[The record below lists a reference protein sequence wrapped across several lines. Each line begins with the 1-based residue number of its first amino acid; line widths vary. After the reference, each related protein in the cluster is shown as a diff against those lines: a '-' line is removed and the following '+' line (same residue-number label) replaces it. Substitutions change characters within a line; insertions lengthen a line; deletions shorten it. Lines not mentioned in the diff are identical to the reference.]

1 MKFSLTDSIGKKI
14 YAFIGA
20 TIIGFAVLLVASILL
35 MHVFNMVGVIMRG
48 ERETSLK
55 YIYGMTSFQKYLLAE
70 EHKSSYQGKDRD
82 TSYDDFVE
90 HLNGTISRAK
100 TFFELRETAKKE
112 GLEEA
117 ARRTKKEFK
126 TWNYEQTKSLVR
138 MLAFFPET
146 SRMNHL
152 FDIVADIRDTSE
164 QILVLSKEYREADNF
179 DLRQRALIQ
188 ITNLDKKNKELFD
201 NYSVLIGEYSAW
213 LLSLTTMALF
223 LLVVILLLGNT
234 LFGIKMTRSI
244 TIPLRVLTTSAERIA
259 GGDLTQE
266 EISIKSY
273 DEIGIL
279 ATAFNNM
286 ASYLKENQLK
296 QKERDWLK
304 TSKAEL
310 SDRMR
315 GEQDLAALSRNIIN
329 YLCVRLDAKMG
340 ALYLA
345 RDNNL
350 LQLAGSYAYTKIKN
364 PSDQFKFGEGLIGQ
378 AALAKESIVISDV
391 PDDYIKITSGLGE
404 AVPRNIIVM
413 PFLRE
418 DKVKGVLEL
427 GAFREF
433 KDIQMDFLN
442 HAVEGI
448 AVAIDSCE
456 SYTRTQALLEATQ
469 KQAEELQAQQDKLQ
483 KTNQELEE
491 QTVALKESEEKL
503 KNQHEE
509 LQNMNEE
516 LEERTQ
522 LLEEQKDDIK
532 KKNIGLEEAQ
542 KLIEEKARD
551 LAQASKYKSEFLTN
565 MSHELRTPLNSILIL
580 SKLLSENKSGGLK
593 EKEIEFAQTIH
604 GAGSDLLKLINEA
617 LDLSKVEAG
626 KMEINFEDMEIA
638 VFCDTMR
645 RNFMPLAEERRLT
658 FTIEREGGLPSHFRS
673 DTQKVEQIVKNMLSN
688 AFKFTEKGGITLNIF
703 RPDSAIDLSYSG
715 VANQKVMA
723 ISVSDTGIGIPED
736 KQKLIFEAFQQA
748 DGTTSR
754 KYGGTGLGLSISK
767 EMARI
772 LGGEIRLESAAGKGS
787 VFTLYLPETPPEGK
801 TGADSLKSPAPA
813 PAKNAAATTPAGVMK
828 KARAGRQTE
837 MESVRDD
844 RKTITSDDKLV
855 LIIEDDSKFAKILLD
870 LAREKGFKGLI
881 AGSGETGLHF
891 ADYYKPSAVILDI
904 GLPGIDGWSIME
916 RLKSNASTRHIPVHF
931 ISAADKSRDAIK
943 MGAIGY
949 LTKPVT
955 IEELETVFKR
965 IEGLIA
971 KRVWHLLVVEDDD
984 ISRKS
989 IVELLQDKDKDV
1001 RIKAVGT
1008 GGEAYELLKT
1018 ETYDCM
1024 VLDLGL
1030 GDMSGFDLLKRIR
1043 SEKNFDKIPVIIY
1056 TGKELSKEDET
1067 VLRKQADSI
1076 IIKGARS
1083 HERLLDETTLFLHRV
1098 ETDLPEQ
1105 KQKMIRTVYD
1115 KESVFK
1121 DKKVLIVDD
1130 DMRNVF
1136 AVSNILEEKGMEVL
1150 VGKTG
1155 KEGLECL
1162 NAHPDIDLV
1171 LMDIMMPEMDGYEAM
1186 GEIRKQ
1192 ERFRSLPIIA
1202 LTAKAMTGERNK
1214 CLEAGASDYLAKP
1227 FDIEQMLS
1235 LMRVWLY

>member
-1 MKFSLTDSIGKKI
+1 MEKHIKIRIYLWFIAGFVMPPVMWFFTCWYAELFSTEELILMSLSLPVIISISGYICFASYILHRKMLNIDRYFQSRLDDDLLKAQNEIVQIPLLFIALQIIYCSIGPNSALLGKEFIDSEEYFLAWLIAIPVVVVYFLPFLFFFVSNLEKGSSEIPIPNKKPFLDIKKRI
-14 YAFIGA
+14 YFTSLSSTVGNLL
-20 TIIGFAVLLVASILL
+20 IILIFVYSLVSRSVDLQASMLIRKLFVMGGFSFFSVFVSIIPFAVNLSGQ
-35 MHVFNMVGVIMRG
+35 FDKMR
-48 ERETSLK
+48 
-55 YIYGMTSFQKYLLAE
+55 
-70 EHKSSYQGKDRD
+70 
-82 TSYDDFVE
+82 
-90 HLNGTISRAK
+90 
-100 TFFELRETAKKE
+100 
-112 GLEEA
+112 
-117 ARRTKKEFK
+117 
-126 TWNYEQTKSLVR
+126 
-138 MLAFFPET
+138 
-146 SRMNHL
+146 
-152 FDIVADIRDTSE
+152 
-164 QILVLSKEYREADNF
+164 NF
-179 DLRQRALIQ
+179 AL
-188 ITNLDKKNKELFD
+188 
-201 NYSVLIGEYSAW
+201 
-213 LLSLTTMALF
+213 
-223 LLVVILLLGNT
+223 
-234 LFGIKMTRSI
+234 
-244 TIPLRVLTTSAERIA
+244 RIA
-259 GGDLTQE
+259 AGDLTGALAVEQR
-266 EISIKSY
+266 

-279 ATAFNNM
+279 ATVFNNM
-286 ASYLKENQLK
+286 ANYLRENERK
-296 QKERDWLK
+296 RKERDWLK
-304 TSKAEL
+304 TGKAEL

-315 GEQDLAALSRNIIN
+315 GEQDLAALSRNIIS
-329 YLCVRLDAKMG
+329 YLCVRLDAKIG

-345 RDNNL
+345 RDDNL
-350 LQLAGSYAYTKIKN
+350 LQLAGSYAYTKIEN
-364 PSDQFKFGEGLIGQ
+364 PANQFKFGEGLIGQ
-378 AALAKESIVISDV
+378 AALAKETIVISDV
-391 PDDYIKITSGLGE
+391 PDDYMKITSGLGE
-404 AVPRNIIVM
+404 AVPRDIIVM

-418 DKVKGVLEL
+418 DRVKGVLEL
-427 GAFREF
+427 GAFGEF
-433 KDIQMDFLN
+433 KDVQMDFLN
-442 HAVEGI
+442 QAVEDI
-448 AVAIDSCE
+448 AVAVDSCE
-456 SYTRTQALLEATQ
+456 YHARTRVLLEATQ
-469 KQAEELQAQQDKLQ
+469 KQAAELQAQQDELQ
-483 KTNQELEE
+483 KTNL
-491 QTVALKESEEKL
+491 
-503 KNQHEE
+503 
-509 LQNMNEE
+509 
-516 LEERTQ
+516 
-522 LLEEQKDDIK
+522 
-532 KKNIGLEEAQ
+532 GLEEAR

-551 LAQASKYKSEFLTN
+551 LEQASKYKSEFLTN

-580 SKLLSENKSGGLK
+580 SKLLSDNKRGGLK

-626 KMEINFEDMEIA
+626 KMEVNFDDVEIA
-638 VFCDTMR
+638 VICDTMR
-645 RNFMPLAEERRLT
+645 RNFMPLAEERGLT
-658 FTIEREGGLPSHFRS
+658 FTIEREEGLPSGFRS

-715 VANQKVMA
+715 AANQKVMA

-772 LGGEIRLESAAGKGS
+772 LGGEIRLKSTAGKGS

-801 TGADSLKSPAPA
+801 TEADSRKSPAPA
-813 PAKNAAATTPAGVMK
+813 PATGAASTTPAGAVK
-828 KARAGRQTE
+828 KTSSGRELATRQTE

-844 RKTITSDDKLV
+844 RKTITSDDKIV

-904 GLPGIDGWSIME
+904 GLPGINGWSIME

-931 ISAADKSRDAIK
+931 ISAADKSRDAVK

-955 IEELETVFKR
+955 IEELEAVFRR
-965 IEGLIA
+965 IERLIA
-971 KRVWHLLVVEDDD
+971 KRVGHLLVVEDDD

-1001 RIKAVGT
+1001 QIKAVGT
-1008 GGEAYELLKT
+1008 GSEAYELLKT

-1030 GDMSGFDLLKRIR
+1030 GDMSGFDLLEKIR
-1043 SEKNFDKIPVIIY
+1043 SDKSIDKVPVIIY
-1056 TGKELSKEDET
+1056 TGKELTKEDEAA
-1067 VLRKQADSI
+1067 LREQAESI

-1083 HERLLDETTLFLHRV
+1083 GERLLDETALFLHRV

-1105 KQKMIRTVYD
+1105 KQKMLRIVHD

-1136 AVSNILEEKGMEVL
+1136 AVSNILEERGIEVL

-1162 NAHPDIDLV
+1162 NGHPDIDLV

-1192 ERFRSLPIIA
+1192 ERFRYLPIIA
-1202 LTAKAMTGERNK
+1202 LTANAMTGERNK

-1235 LMRVWLY
+1235 LMRVWLYQE

>member
-1 MKFSLTDSIGKKI
+1 MEKHIKKRIYLWFIVVFVMPPFMWCFTCWYAGLFST
-14 YAFIGA
+14 
-20 TIIGFAVLLVASILL
+20 
-35 MHVFNMVGVIMRG
+35 
-48 ERETSLK
+48 
-55 YIYGMTSFQKYLLAE
+55 E
-70 EHKSSYQGKDRD
+70 E
-82 TSYDDFVE
+82 
-90 HLNGTISRAK
+90 
-100 TFFELRETAKKE
+100 
-112 GLEEA
+112 
-117 ARRTKKEFK
+117 
-126 TWNYEQTKSLVR
+126 LVR
-138 MLAFFPET
+138 MFLSPFFIIFASGYICFAVYVLHQKILQIDRYFQSRFDDDLLKAQNEIMQLPLLFIVLHIIYCLIGPNTAMLGKEFMDSEEYFLAWFIAIPIIVVYSLPFFFFFVSNLEKGSSGIPIPNKKPFLDIKKRIYFASLT
-146 SRMNHL
+146 SAVGNLLIILIFVYSLVSRSVDIQVSMLIRKL
-152 FDIVADIRDTSE
+152 FVMGGFSFLSVFISIVPFAVNLSRQCEKMRNFSLRVAD
-164 QILVLSKEYREADNF
+164 
-179 DLRQRALIQ
+179 
-188 ITNLDKKNKELFD
+188 
-201 NYSVLIGEYSAW
+201 
-213 LLSLTTMALF
+213 
-223 LLVVILLLGNT
+223 
-234 LFGIKMTRSI
+234 
-244 TIPLRVLTTSAERIA
+244 
-259 GGDLTQE
+259 GDLTGTLAVEQR
-266 EISIKSY
+266 

-286 ASYLKENQLK
+286 TNSLKENQHNE
-296 QKERDWLK
+296 QKRDWLNTGK
-304 TSKAEL
+304 SEL

-315 GEQDLAALSRNIIN
+315 GKQDLAALSRNIIS
-329 YLCVRLDAKMG
+329 YLCVRLDAKIG

-350 LQLAGSYAYTKIKN
+350 LQLAGSYAYKKRKN
-364 PSDQFKFGEGLIGQ
+364 LSNQFKFGEGLIGQ

-404 AVPRNIIVM
+404 AVPHNIIVI
-413 PFLRE
+413 PFLHE
-418 DKVKGVLEL
+418 DEVKGVLEL

-433 KDIQMDFLN
+433 KDIRMDFLN
-442 HAVEGI
+442 QAVEGI

-456 SYTRTQALLEATQ
+456 SHTRTQALLEATQ

-483 KTNQELEE
+483 QTNQELEE

-522 LLEEQKDDIK
+522 LLEKQKQDIK
-532 KKNIGLEEAQ
+532 KQNIGLEEAR
-542 KLIEEKARD
+542 KLVEEKARD
-551 LAQASKYKSEFLTN
+551 LEQVSKYKSEFLTN

-580 SKLLSENKSGGLK
+580 SKLLSDNKRGGLK

-626 KMEINFEDMEIA
+626 KMEVNFEDVEIA
-638 VFCDTMR
+638 VFCDIMK
-645 RNFMPLAEERRLT
+645 RNFMPLAEKSGLT
-658 FTIEREGGLPSHFRS
+658 FTIEREDGLPSNFRS

-688 AFKFTEKGGITLNIF
+688 AFKFTEKGGITLSIF

-715 VANQKVMA
+715 VADQKFMA

-736 KQKLIFEAFQQA
+736 KQNLIFEAFQQA

-767 EMARI
+767 KMAGL
-772 LGGEIRLESAAGKGS
+772 LGGEIRLKSAAGKGS

-801 TGADSLKSPAPA
+801 TEANFRESPAPA
-813 PAKNAAATTPAGVMK
+813 PAKNAAATTPAGVIK
-828 KARAGRQTE
+828 KTISGRQTE

-844 RKTITSDDKLV
+844 RKTITSDDKSV
-855 LIIEDDSKFAKILLD
+855 LIIEDDPKFAEILLD
-870 LAREKGFKGLI
+870 LARERGFKGLI

-931 ISAADKSRDAIK
+931 ISAADKSRDAME

-971 KRVWHLLVVEDDD
+971 KRVGHLLVVEDDD

-1008 GGEAYELLKT
+1008 GSEAYELLKT

-1030 GDMSGFDLLKRIR
+1030 GDISGFDLLKKIR
-1043 SEKNFDKIPVIIY
+1043 SEKNIDKIPVIIY

-1105 KQKMIRTVYD
+1105 KQKMIRTVHD

-1121 DKKVLIVDD
+1121 DKKALIVDD

-1186 GEIRKQ
+1186 REIRKQ
-1192 ERFRSLPIIA
+1192 ERFISLPIIA

-1235 LMRVWLY
+1235 LMRVWLYQK